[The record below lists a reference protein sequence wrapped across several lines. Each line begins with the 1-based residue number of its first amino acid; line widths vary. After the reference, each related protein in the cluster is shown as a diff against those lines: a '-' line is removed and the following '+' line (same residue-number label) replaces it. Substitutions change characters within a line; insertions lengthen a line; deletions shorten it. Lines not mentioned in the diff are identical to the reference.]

1 MLKSLSHSDKEQ
13 GSTPRLSWGGT
24 SHVGQVR
31 AENEDAFFADDETG
45 LFLVSDG
52 MGGHQ
57 GGALASQFVIEELPV
72 FIENQLNRR
81 QSPST
86 ATIRRILKNAA
97 IRVNEHVY
105 LEGNSETGFKN
116 MGATIV
122 LILLRNERVYLANVG
137 DSRCY
142 RLRRG
147 RLIQLSRDHT
157 VISRLIDQGHLH
169 PDQARSH
176 SAQGLLTQCVGM
188 PEDAVPYVRSFQA
201 KPCDRILLC
210 SDGLTDM
217 MENREIATRLK
228 TEADP
233 RKAAQQ
239 MIARANELG
248 GHDNIT
254 ALVIDLK

>member
-1 MLKSLSHSDKEQ
+1 MPDPSSSNEIQ
-13 GSTPRLSWGGT
+13 GGSTGRFSWEGD
-24 SHVGQVR
+24 SHIGQVR
-31 AENEDAFFADDETG
+31 EENQDAFFADPETG

-57 GGALASQFVIEELPV
+57 GGAMASQFVIEELPV
-72 FIENQLNRR
+72 FIENQMNRR
-81 QSPST
+81 KSPSIK
-86 ATIRRILKNAA
+86 TIRNILKNAA
-97 IRVNEHVY
+97 ILVNQHVY

-122 LILLRNERVYLANVG
+122 LILVHGDRVYLANIG

-142 RLRRG
+142 RLRQG
-147 RLIQLSRDHT
+147 RLTQLSKDHT

-169 PDQARSH
+169 PEEARNH

-188 PEDAVPYVRSFQA
+188 PEDAVPFLRSFQA
-201 KPCDRILLC
+201 KPSDRILLC

-217 MENREIATRLK
+217 MTDREITKLLRNEEQSC
-228 TEADP
+228 EAA
-233 RKAAQQ
+233 KKLVN
-239 MIARANELG
+239 RANQAG

-254 ALVIDLK
+254 AVVIDLK